1 MQTQDNIAMFIE
13 EEIEELGE
21 KLLRRS
27 LSGKSIH

>member
-1 MQTQDNIAMFIE
+1 MQTQDNMAMF
-13 EEIEELGE
+13 IEELGE